1 MYPEIWHNKNVITH
15 FVGRDMNINEECL
28 LGYLKNPDELSNN
41 TEILKIY
48 NKILEQKFVFKNILV
63 NFPAINYTE
72 SAK

>member
-1 MYPEIWHNKNVITH
+1 
-15 FVGRDMNINEECL
+15 MNINEECL
-28 LGYLKNPDELSNN
+28 LGYLKNPDELSYN

-72 SAK
+72 QVKG